1 MITEI
6 LEKLGL
12 KKKKPTDKYSVDE
25 NYHEVLEYEFMPT
38 FDKETDDYMIRF
50 STAKNTDYLLGK
62 LLMTIDRL
70 GFESGGAIEMIDE
83 IWIICK
89 STNGKIT
96 ITRDIWDFVFIMA
109 RNNNT
114 DLEKIEAE
122 LNNSVDFQKIKI
134 EK

>member
-12 KKKKPTDKYSVDE
+12 KRKKSTDNYSVDK
-25 NYHEVLEYEFMPT
+25 NYHEVFKYEFMPT
-38 FDKETDDYMIRF
+38 FDKETEDYMIRF
-50 STAKNTDYLLGK
+50 STAKNGDYLLGK
-62 LLMTIDRL
+62 LLMVIDRL
-70 GFESGGAIEMIDE
+70 GFDSDGTSEMIDE
-83 IWIICK
+83 IWINAK
-89 STNGKIT
+89 SENGRIT

-109 RNNNT
+109 ENNKT

-122 LNNSVDFQKIKI
+122 LNSSADFKRIEI